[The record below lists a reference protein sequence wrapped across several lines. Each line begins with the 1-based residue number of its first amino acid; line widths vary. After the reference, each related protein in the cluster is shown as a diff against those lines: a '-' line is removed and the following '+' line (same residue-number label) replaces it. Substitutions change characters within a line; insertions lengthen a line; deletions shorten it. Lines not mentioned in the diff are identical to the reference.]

1 MILKIHL
8 ETGRWRVRMTLDI
21 LFMQNNKPVVCI
33 NMTCSSLYS
42 KIFDNLTN
50 EEFSQYL
57 WDFDASEDKTVTDKT
72 FIKKV
77 WDASI
82 MYGYI
87 SNDYDILG
95 SFVDMVRI
103 IV

>member
-1 MILKIHL
+1 
-8 ETGRWRVRMTLDI
+8 
-21 LFMQNNKPVVCI
+21 MQNNKPVVRI
-33 NMTCSSLYS
+33 NMTCSGLYV
-42 KIFDNLTN
+42 KIFDKLTN
-50 EEFSQYL
+50 EEFSQNL
-57 WDFDASEDKTVTDKT
+57 WDFVASEDKTVTDKS

-77 WDASI
+77 WDACI

-95 SFVDMVRI
+95 NFVDMVRI

>member
-1 MILKIHL
+1 
-8 ETGRWRVRMTLDI
+8 
-21 LFMQNNKPVVCI
+21 MQNNKPVVRI
-33 NMTCSSLYS
+33 NMTCSSLKG

-50 EEFSQYL
+50 EEFSQNL
-57 WDFDASEDKTVTDKT
+57 RDFDASEDKTVTDKT

-77 WDASI
+77 GDACI

-87 SNDYDILG
+87 SNDYDIL
-95 SFVDMVRI
+95 SNFVDMVRI

>member
-1 MILKIHL
+1 
-8 ETGRWRVRMTLDI
+8 MTLDI
-21 LFMQNNKPVVCI
+21 LFMQNNKPVVRI
-33 NMTCSSLYS
+33 NMTCSSLYG

-50 EEFSQYL
+50 EEFSQNL
-57 WDFDASEDKTVTDKT
+57 WDFDASEDKTVTDKS

-77 WDASI
+77 WDACI

-87 SNDYDILG
+87 SNDYEILG
-95 SFVDMVRI
+95 NFVDMLRI

>member
-1 MILKIHL
+1 
-8 ETGRWRVRMTLDI
+8 MTLDL
-21 LFMQNNKPVVCI
+21 LFIQNNKPVVRT
-33 NMTCSSLYS
+33 NMTCSSLYD

-50 EEFSQYL
+50 EEFSQNL
-57 WDFDASEDKTVTDKT
+57 WDFDASEDKTATDEK

-77 WDASI
+77 WDACI

-95 SFVDMVRI
+95 NFVDI
-103 IV
+103 W

>member
-1 MILKIHL
+1 MKSKDDA
-8 ETGRWRVRMTLDI
+8 RYSFYAKQQARVR
-21 LFMQNNKPVVCI
+21 I
-33 NMTCSSLYS
+33 NMTCSSLYG

-50 EEFSQYL
+50 EEFSQNL

-87 SNDYDILG
+87 PVIMIFWVILL
-95 SFVDMVRI
+95 I
-103 IV
+103 W

>member
-1 MILKIHL
+1 
-8 ETGRWRVRMTLDI
+8 MTHDI
-21 LFMQNNKPVVCI
+21 LFVQNSKPVVRI
-33 NMTCSSLYS
+33 IMTSSSLYG

-50 EEFSQYL
+50 EEFSQSL
-57 WDFDASEDKTVTDKT
+57 WDFYASEDKTVTDKR

-77 WDASI
+77 CI

-87 SNDYDILG
+87 YKDYDILG
-95 SFVDMVRI
+95 NFADMVRI

>member
-1 MILKIHL
+1 
-8 ETGRWRVRMTLDI
+8 
-21 LFMQNNKPVVCI
+21 MQNNKPVVRI
-33 NMTCSSLYS
+33 NMTCSSLYG

-50 EEFSQYL
+50 EEFSQNL
-57 WDFDASEDKTVTDKT
+57 WDFHASEDKTVTDKS

-77 WDASI
+77 WDACI

-87 SNDYDILG
+87 SSDYDILG
-95 SFVDMVRI
+95 SFVDIARI